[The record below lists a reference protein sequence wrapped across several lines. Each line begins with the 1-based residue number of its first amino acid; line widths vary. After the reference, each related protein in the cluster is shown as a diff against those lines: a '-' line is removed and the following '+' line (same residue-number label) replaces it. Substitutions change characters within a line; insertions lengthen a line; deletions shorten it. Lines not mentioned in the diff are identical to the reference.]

1 MKTCPPASIPTAT
14 PDSDESGW
22 LPYASPLTPVVAS
35 ASKTERQC
43 RRDGDCL
50 HGRQKA
56 VQALGCFHATLHAR
70 QNRIM
75 SPEVSDL
82 LKRALALPV
91 DERAALAN
99 TLLDSL
105 DTQNQSVEEAW
116 DEEVARRM
124 EALKAGKAVTVPWEE
139 LHRELLAM
147 VNHR

>member
-1 MKTCPPASIPTAT
+1 
-14 PDSDESGW
+14 
-22 LPYASPLTPVVAS
+22 
-35 ASKTERQC
+35 
-43 RRDGDCL
+43 
-50 HGRQKA
+50 
-56 VQALGCFHATLHAR
+56 
-70 QNRIM
+70 M

-105 DTQNQSVEEAW
+105 EIPNQSLDEAW

-124 EALKAGKAVTVPWEE
+124 QDLKAGKTVTVPWEQ

-147 VNHR
+147 VNER